1 MTHLRATG
9 LQPNEQELPEGEQA
23 APAAGKLS
31 VFIVLLPEGFFLQ
44 ELDSRFIVSETW
56 INGFQI
62 PIVFRIPESFSW
74 FLDLKAQ
81 DSWFSLISE
90 SGLSYI
96 GRSVDG
102 RKSTESSFTYYR
114 GSACFLLYSTNIFIN
129 LNLICLSAE
138 VQIDE
143 SVVMQLVSMGF
154 DKEGCRKAVYHTN
167 NQGMIILITLFRWWI
182 IITSS
187 SS

>member
-1 MTHLRATG
+1 M
-9 LQPNEQELPEGEQA
+9 
-23 APAAGKLS
+23 
-31 VFIVLLPEGFFLQ
+31 
-44 ELDSRFIVSETW
+44 
-56 INGFQI
+56 
-62 PIVFRIPESFSW
+62 
-74 FLDLKAQ
+74 
-81 DSWFSLISE
+81 
-90 SGLSYI
+90 

-167 NQGMIILITLFRWWI
+167 NQGMIIFILLLEKLLQFDWLRAVVFQLNLKYLHVKITKPLRVVV
-182 IITSS
+182 
-187 SS
+187 